1 LTRIT
6 PGRIERHVK
15 ATALLSSLQQ
25 PTTSF
30 AMNTSTKPLTELH
43 TENADWIKHLDFYTD
58 EIRIM
63 QSRIAE
69 IESKNTAHDVRGQ
82 VEHFQNQLIL
92 QRNHVDELR
101 HDIIDHESY
110 IVNRANEN
118 PVALEKQRLHDHPVL
133 RGRMQDFEKIFNELR
148 AELNRFLAKFM

>member
-1 LTRIT
+1 MAT
-6 PGRIERHVK
+6 P
-15 ATALLSSLQQ
+15 LLSSLQKTNKTL
-25 PTTSF
+25 PMDTT
-30 AMNTSTKPLTELH
+30 TKPLAELH
-43 TENADWIKHLDFYTD
+43 TENAEWIKRLDFYMD

-63 QSRIAE
+63 RSRIEE
-69 IESKNTAHDVRGQ
+69 IDAKNTAHDVRAQ

-101 HDIIDHESY
+101 HAIIDHESY

-133 RGRMQDFEKIFNELR
+133 RGRILDFERIFKELR
-148 AELNRFLAKFM
+148 AELNKFLAKFM